1 MLYICLISV
10 VTSSSVTSIKLHFV
24 YGHFSGQEMLLPMN
38 SDGTEVKIEV
48 RENVFC
54 VS

>member
-1 MLYICLISV
+1 MYLLDVRGQSNYIFV
-10 VTSSSVTSIKLHFV
+10 V
-24 YGHFSGQEMLLPMN
+24 YGHFSGQEMLVAMN